1 MIGQENFVRKMS
13 HTISCVKHFF
23 ILNIDCCIFATV
35 VFLQLTYFTSI
46 HKN

>member
-13 HTISCVKHFF
+13 RTISCVKHFF
-23 ILNIDCCIFATV
+23 ILNIGCCIFATV
-35 VFLQLTYFTSI
+35 VFLQLTHLTPT